1 MSFAS
6 VNDITSR
13 LEKLEQNITLTLQ
26 EIDHNFS
33 TCQYKVTTKILPQI
47 TRFACA
53 SEDIWENSKLWWS
66 FFESLDLT
74 TNDSFSATSSEDY
87 INMKKKLVINETSS
101 SRSDT
106 SKITTINSILTNPS
120 NYNSLTS
127 TPLQEPQYI
136 HGNLSNNNHS
146 DINTNTTLTSEQCIL
161 PPQSSSACTDS
172 DYEFAGI
179 SPPVTFQFSVAPSKL
194 LRTPAKEAA
203 KLIVDELVSCMS
215 PDILTPSNSNKGW

>member
-53 SEDIWENSKLWWS
+53 SEDIWENSK
-66 FFESLDLT
+66 SLDLT
-74 TNDSFSATSSEDY
+74 TNDTFSATSSEDY

-101 SRSDT
+101 SKSDT
-106 SKITTINSILTNPS
+106 SKTTTTINSILTNPS

-127 TPLQEPQYI
+127 TPLQEPQYV

-179 SPPVTFQFSVAPSKL
+179 SPPVTFQFSVAPSRL
-194 LRTPAKEAA
+194 LTTPAKEAA

-215 PDILTPSNSNKGW
+215 PDLTTPSNSNKGW